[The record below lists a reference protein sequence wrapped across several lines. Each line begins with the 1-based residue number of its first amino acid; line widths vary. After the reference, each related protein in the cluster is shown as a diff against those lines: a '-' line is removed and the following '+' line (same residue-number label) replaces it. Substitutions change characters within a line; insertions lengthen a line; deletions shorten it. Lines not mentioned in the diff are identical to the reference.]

1 MTKIK
6 KGFTLIELLV
16 VISIIGVLSSV
27 VLSNLRSARDKAM
40 AVKFV
45 ADFNSIAKAWA
56 LWQTDTGS
64 NFLNETSYYYN
75 GVSHLGLPPC
85 SGSNITTFSDEPRLS
100 DTDLYTNRSGLAGWN
115 GPYLPL
121 DSFGSEYAYDNDN
134 DINILQGNTA
144 GVGVGVEWCN
154 GNVGNYLRIAPLID
168 KIIDGGDGNAVG
180 KFIYFGNDS
189 VVFFWLNIAKSYRE

>member
-1 MTKIK
+1 MIKIK

-56 LWQTDTGS
+56 LWQADTGS
-64 NFLNETSYYYN
+64 DFLHESFYYNN
-75 GVSHLGLPPC
+75 GVSNAGLAPC
-85 SGSNITTFSDEPRLS
+85 FNATPFSDEPRLS
-100 DTDLYTNRSGLAGWN
+100 ATDLYSNRTGLAGWN

-121 DSFGSEYAYDNDN
+121 DSFGSEYAYDND
-134 DINILQGNTA
+134 INTLQGNTA
-144 GVGVGVEWCN
+144 GVGVGAEWCN
-154 GNVGNYLRIAPLID
+154 GNGGNYLRIAPLID

-189 VVFFWLNIAKSYRE
+189 AVVFWFNIAKSYRE